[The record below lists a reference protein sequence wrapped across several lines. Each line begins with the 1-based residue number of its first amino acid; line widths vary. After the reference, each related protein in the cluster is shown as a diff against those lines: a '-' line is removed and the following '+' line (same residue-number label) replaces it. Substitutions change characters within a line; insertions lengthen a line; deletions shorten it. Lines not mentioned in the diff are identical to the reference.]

1 MCGSGFEAD
10 SVRTL
15 IWYHGFRFLQFA
27 DNGKIVC
34 TLSAKFL
41 FESPFV
47 LAGNKITHYFSD
59 EVEIRQ
65 DGTIDCG
72 VKGPSKS

>member
-1 MCGSGFEAD
+1 M
-10 SVRTL
+10 
-15 IWYHGFRFLQFA
+15 
-27 DNGKIVC
+27 C
-34 TLSAKFL
+34 TLSATFL

-47 LAGNKITHYFSD
+47 LAGNRITHNFSD
-59 EVEIRQ
+59 EVEIQQ